1 MMRQHVTHDTSTI
14 ADGLTALQ
22 PKFAII
28 DHASSGDNTLV
39 SAVAGK
45 RIRVLNIVM
54 VVSGTVTIRFESGA
68 SGTALTGQIALT
80 AQTGF
85 APGFD
90 PTGHFQTA
98 VGQLLNLELSD
109 AVSCDGWLKYVEV
122 GG

>member
-1 MMRQHVTHDTSTI
+1 MRQHVTHDTSTI

-68 SGTALTGQIALT
+68 SGTGSCLCETT
-80 AQTGF
+80 ARI
-85 APGFD
+85 D
-90 PTGHFQTA
+90 
-98 VGQLLNLELSD
+98 VDELNT
-109 AVSCDGWLKYVEV
+109 VSR
-122 GG
+122 